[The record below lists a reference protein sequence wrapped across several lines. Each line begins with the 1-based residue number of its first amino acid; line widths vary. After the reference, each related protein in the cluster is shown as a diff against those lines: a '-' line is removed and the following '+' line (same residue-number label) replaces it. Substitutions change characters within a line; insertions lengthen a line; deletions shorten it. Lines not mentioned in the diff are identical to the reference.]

1 MSILKQTFDIG
12 RDHWQGSILAPVELV
27 QFGDFQSSDCAEIF
41 PEIKLLLETLGSR
54 IRFVYLH
61 FPLHKIHPFAL
72 DAAIASE
79 AAAAQG
85 KFWEMHDHLFET
97 LEVRK
102 ASSFL
107 VFARSIGLDMT
118 QFTSDIRRKSLFY
131 KVINDF
137 ESGKKS
143 GVHNPPAFFI
153 NGHRYNGSVSF
164 EGLYRACKHV
174 YNSHSLV
181 N

>member
-61 FPLHKIHPFAL
+61 FPLHKIHPFA
-72 DAAIASE
+72 
-79 AAAAQG
+79 
-85 KFWEMHDHLFET
+85 T